1 MSDINSPPEGSE
13 PNSSPAFPHLQACIE
28 AVVRDAVQSG
38 IPEEFVRQLLRR
50 HEIQFGEI
58 LATLNSAYDIRPTEK
73 TTNAPTTD
81 QPQSNL
87 SPAVQTAANQPFIDP
102 GELLEDED
110 VPPPTPTPAVPRIV
124 HRPSALPPSPMKH
137 LITNA
142 TNTIRPAEERGFQ
155 PLETPAV
162 EDRNQRSRQDP
173 FVDSPS
179 RPERE
184 TFLSKTSAFAADV
197 AGLSLDAVD
206 RGQAM
211 NDHRRRKVRDW
222 DDGQA
227 SSSRVMVDPNLPAAG
242 DPSVA
247 EPDEPGPEEAESLLD
262 ELAERK
268 MLESPEGDRLAALA
282 NNPAELR
289 ASIRRASEAR
299 AREQVDDRRSVAGS
313 EEAGSLTGSQTEM
326 EGEEHGVEE
335 SERTTGLWSQQ
346 GWRANGGE

>member
-50 HEIQFGEI
+50 HEIQLGEI
-58 LATLNSAYDIRPTEK
+58 LATLNSAYDIRPTEE
-73 TTNAPTTD
+73 TTNAPTTN
-81 QPQSNL
+81 QPQPTL
-87 SPAVQTAANQPFIDP
+87 SPAVQTAANQPFIRA
-102 GELLEDED
+102 GELLEDEG
-110 VPPPTPTPAVPRIV
+110 VPPPTPTPAVPRVV

-162 EDRNQRSRQDP
+162 ESRNQMSRQDP

-179 RPERE
+179 PPERQ
-184 TFLSKTSAFAADV
+184 TFLSNTSAFAVDV
-197 AGLSLDAVD
+197 AGLSVDAVD
-206 RGQAM
+206 RGLAM
-211 NDHRRRKVRDW
+211 DDQRRRRVRDW
-222 DDGQA
+222 DDGRA

-247 EPDEPGPEEAESLLD
+247 KPDEPGPEEPESLLD

-268 MLESPEGDRLAALA
+268 RRESPEGDRLAALA

-313 EEAGSLTGSQTEM
+313 GEAGSLTGSQMEM
-326 EGEEHGVEE
+326 E
-335 SERTTGLWSQQ
+335 R
-346 GWRANGGE
+346 